1 MVWSILTIM
10 LSLSEHITDP
20 WLSFKACANE
30 SHQNDS
36 ECGNVD
42 DVDDVDNFDDVYC
55 GCSSSRF
62 SSGTQGVHLFSSA
75 RQLF

>member
-36 ECGNVD
+36 ECGNGN
-42 DVDDVDNFDDVYC
+42 VDDVDNFDDVYC